1 MAKVVEKE
9 DSELIS
15 FHRHTEMTTIYRA
28 TIFENDLKSSKKIP
42 HN

>member
-1 MAKVVEKE
+1 MAKIVEKE

-15 FHRHTEMTTIYRA
+15 FHRHTEMTIYRA